1 MKRQTMVRAL
11 IRAKNLR
18 KSYQGRAVVAEI
30 DFEVRAGECFG
41 MLGPNGAGKT
51 TTLRLITGLT
61 PLEGGELFLFEA
73 HADRNRGEAH
83 RRIGVVPQEDNL
95 DDDLTVA
102 ENLLVYG
109 RYFGLSDRAA
119 RERINPLLEVAQLS
133 ERRDHAVRTLSGGMK
148 RRLVIARA
156 LVNEPELLILDEP
169 TTGLDPQARHLI
181 WQRLAALKNQGT
193 TLFLTTHYMEEAARL
208 CDRLMIIDQGR
219 ILAMDSPAA
228 LIRAHVEPEV
238 VEIRGLGAPLDPD
251 AFSHLPGR
259 LERVGD
265 ALHCHSDD
273 GAEVISRLRGRHEL
287 VCLSRPASLEDVFL
301 RLTGRE
307 LRD

>member
-1 MKRQTMVRAL
+1 MTGAL
-11 IRAKNLR
+11 IRANNLR
-18 KSYQGRAVVAEI
+18 KSYQGRTVVAQI

-61 PLEGGELFLFEA
+61 PQEGGELLLFGIP
-73 HADRNRGEAH
+73 ADVARGEAH
-83 RRIGVVPQEDNL
+83 RRMGVVPQEDNL

-119 RERINPLLEVAQLS
+119 RGRVEPLLAFAQLS
-133 ERRDHAVRTLSGGMK
+133 ERRDQAVRALSGGMK

-181 WQRLAALKNQGT
+181 WQRLAELKKQGT

-208 CDRLMIIDQGR
+208 CDRLMIIDQGH
-219 ILAMDSPAA
+219 ILAMDSPNA

-238 VEIRGLGAPLDPD
+238 VEIRTLGAPLDPET
-251 AFSHLPGR
+251 FTHLPGR

>member
-1 MKRQTMVRAL
+1 MVRAL

>member
-1 MKRQTMVRAL
+1 MADAL
-11 IRAKNLR
+11 IQAKNLQ
-18 KSYQGRAVVAEI
+18 KSYQGRRVVDAI
-30 DFEVRAGECFG
+30 DFTVQVGECFG

-61 PLEGGELFLFEA
+61 PLEGGELRLFGTFT
-73 HADRNRGEAH
+73 DPAH
-83 RRIGVVPQEDNL
+83 REVHRRMGVVSQEDNL

-109 RYFGLSDRAA
+109 RYFGLSDQRAEA
-119 RERINPLLEVAQLS
+119 RVEPLLEFAQLTD
-133 ERRDHAVRTLSGGMK
+133 RRDQTVRALSGGMK

-156 LVNEPELLILDEP
+156 LVAHPELLILDEP

-181 WQRLAALKNQGT
+181 WQRLMGLKNQGT

-208 CDRLMIIDQGR
+208 CDRLMIIDHGR
-219 ILAMDSPAA
+219 ILAMDSPQA

-238 VEIRGLGAPLDPD
+238 VEIRPLGAPLDAE
-251 AFSHLPGR
+251 AFAHLPGR

-265 ALHCHSDD
+265 ALHCHSGD
-273 GAEVISRLRGRHEL
+273 GAEVMARLRGHHDL

-301 RLTGRE
+301 KLTGRE

>member
-1 MKRQTMVRAL
+1 MARAL

-73 HADRNRGEAH
+73 HADRNRGQAH

-119 RERINPLLEVAQLS
+119 RARINPLLEVAQLS
-133 ERRDHAVRTLSGGMK
+133 ERRDQAVRALSGGMK

-273 GAEVISRLRGRHEL
+273 GAEVIARLRGRHEL